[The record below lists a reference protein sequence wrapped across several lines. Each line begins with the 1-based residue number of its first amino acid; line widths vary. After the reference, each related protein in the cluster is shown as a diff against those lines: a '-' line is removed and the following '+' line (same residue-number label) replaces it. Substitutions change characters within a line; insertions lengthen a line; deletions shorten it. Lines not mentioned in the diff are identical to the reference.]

1 MTCIQHIT
9 KENLF
14 FLKDLLQL
22 YRTKLISTRLTS
34 KNLHIEKLNDI
45 VYKDNLHIIA
55 QSNETC

>member
-1 MTCIQHIT
+1 M

-14 FLKDLLQL
+14 FPKDLLQL
-22 YRTKLISTRLTS
+22 YRTKFISICLTS
-34 KNLHIEKLNDI
+34 KNVRIEKLNDI